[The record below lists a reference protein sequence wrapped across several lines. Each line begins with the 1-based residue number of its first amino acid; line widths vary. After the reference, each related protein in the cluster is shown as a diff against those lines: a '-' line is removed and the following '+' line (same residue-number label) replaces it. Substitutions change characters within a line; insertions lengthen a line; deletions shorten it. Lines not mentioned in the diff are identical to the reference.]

1 MKNLRVSFVVLVL
14 VVALLSFKQPK
25 PKVLIIGDSI
35 SNGYT
40 PFVKEELKD
49 MAEVHH
55 NPGNAKH
62 TGNGLKYIESWLADG
77 DWDIIHFNWGLWDL
91 CYRHPDSKV
100 QGKRDKVN
108 GTITFSPEEYE
119 NNLEALVKL
128 IKRHSDAELIFA
140 TTTYVPEKEAGRF
153 QEDAIT
159 YNGIAKKI
167 MKANGVKINDVFE
180 ASKVIHADFGIGN
193 DDVHYTKKG
202 YELLGEHISEFLKQA
217 IE

>member
-1 MKNLRVSFVVLVL
+1 MKNFRIIFILLIL
-14 VVALLSFKQPK
+14 VVALSSFEQPK
-25 PKVLIIGDSI
+25 AKILIIGDSI

-49 MAEVHH
+49 IAEVHH

-62 TGNGLKYIESWLADG
+62 TGNGLKHIESWLAAD

-100 QGKRDKVN
+100 QGNRDKVN
-108 GTITFSPEEYE
+108 GTITFAPEDYQK
-119 NNLEALVKL
+119 NLEALVKL
-128 IKRHSDAELIFA
+128 IKKHSDAELIFA

-153 QEDAIT
+153 QEDAIK
-159 YNGIAKKI
+159 YNAIAKKI
-167 MKANGVKINDVFE
+167 MKANGIKVNDIYE
-180 ASKVIHADFGIGN
+180 ASKTIHSDYGIGN

-202 YELLGEHISEFLKQA
+202 YELLGKYISEFIKQA
-217 IE
+217 M